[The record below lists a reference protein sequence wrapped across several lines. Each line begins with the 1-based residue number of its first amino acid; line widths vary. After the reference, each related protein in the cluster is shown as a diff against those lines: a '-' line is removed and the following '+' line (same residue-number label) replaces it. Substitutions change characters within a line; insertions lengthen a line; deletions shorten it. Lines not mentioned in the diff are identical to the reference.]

1 MEVQDMLKTLYK
13 DRHDSAIYAHE
24 TDYIDAMHSKIIFS
38 GRKPNLSEI
47 QAIKKLYKLY
57 INRKVEQQGDI

>member
-1 MEVQDMLKTLYK
+1 MLKVLHK

-24 TDYIDAMHSKIIFS
+24 VDYIDSMHSKIIFS
-38 GRKPNLSEI
+38 GREPNYSEI

-57 INRKVEQQGDI
+57 INRKVEKRNI